1 MNFTEKTEE
10 HTPLIEVIGY
20 QFERVHTGV
29 IKWLLDSEYQDVP
42 MEEKRKIIERIYE
55 KSHQSSPFASDQ
67 VEEIIC
73 HPEYAFARTR
83 RIDLVVEIKMADGN
97 RKYIVMEMKVDTIP
111 GGKQLQGTYNDFCCR
126 HSDQKDDT
134 LFLLLLFGTAQVF
147 KIPDVPPFHVWK
159 LSDIIDVFQGVEV
172 SHPIYAEWMRV
183 LEREQDRARHVEER
197 LAGIGGKEKD
207 KGWKRHGYRNRFSF
221 FYYLYDQLRKYS
233 RHGAEQWKIHGS
245 PHNPL
250 MNFTWMPTTL
260 FGKPVHVYFE
270 FNYEH
275 LFFKL
280 ADQEQKLTR
289 DELTL
294 LRKQVEM
301 IFRQVSANR
310 GNHESTKNKQGR
322 FVSLYKWEFDF
333 AKEGLAQVMDEVD
346 QIIDAV
352 CREICKWSKH
362 VSKGDYKEQAE

>member
-197 LAGIGGKEKD
+197 LAGIGGKGKD

-294 LRKQVEM
+294 CSVPVTPRYM
-301 IFRQVSANR
+301 S
-310 GNHESTKNKQGR
+310 R
-322 FVSLYKWEFDF
+322 FVET
-333 AKEGLAQVMDEVD
+333 EGHRLALCFCLKNSFPSRNLVHFVEK
-346 QIIDAV
+346 V
-352 CREICKWSKH
+352 CKICKIFGGEVNVWLGECMAVDH
-362 VSKGDYKEQAE
+362 DRLFKELITTFFV